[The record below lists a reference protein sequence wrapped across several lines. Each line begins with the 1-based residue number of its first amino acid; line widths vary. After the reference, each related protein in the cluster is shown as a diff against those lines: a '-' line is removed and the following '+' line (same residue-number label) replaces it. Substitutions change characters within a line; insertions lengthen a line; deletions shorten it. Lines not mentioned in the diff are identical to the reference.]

1 MQYPLNQGPDFD
13 SIIDLLKMTMY
24 QFPPSGGKPKKLP
37 IPAEEK
43 DRAEQLHNELVEKA
57 EENDEGLMETYF
69 DKGSMDDDELR
80 EGLEIGMMN
89 DDVFRVGRKRT
100 RMNSSQ

>member
-43 DRAEQLHNELVEKA
+43 ERAEQLHNELVEKA
-57 EENDEGLMETYF
+57 AENDEGLMETYF
-69 DKGSMDDDELR
+69 EKGSLDEDEREEERSVGKGCVSKCRLR
-80 EGLEIGMMN
+80 WAP
-89 DDVFRVGRKRT
+89 
-100 RMNSSQ
+100 